1 MRDTAIDMLG
11 HRAGVRTLAAILVA
25 IALAGC
31 AGVGDQESPSGP
43 PNVLFLAVDDL
54 RPELGCYGA
63 EHAITPHMDRLAREG
78 FLFERA
84 YCQSAVCNP
93 SRASLMTGKR
103 PDTIRV
109 WDLKTDLREVSP
121 DVLTLPQHFRR
132 HGYYTAS
139 IGKIY
144 HNIFPD
150 EPSWDERAYL
160 DGFPFDPDAVYLG
173 EEGRSIQETKRQ
185 RLIDAGRG
193 ETAKDRLGHYYLKA
207 QATEAPDA
215 PDDDYYDGAQTTW
228 AVRKLAELKER
239 GQPFF
244 LGVGYYRPH
253 LPFNAPKRYWD
264 LYDRD
269 SLPLAENDFVTRG
282 APGMAIN
289 NMRELRGYTDFRHRT
304 HPAEGRLS
312 EEEAR
317 RLKHG
322 YLASVSYVDA
332 QIGRLLDALDELDLA
347 SDTIVVLWGDHG
359 WKLGEHNS
367 WGKMTNY
374 EIDTRVP
381 LVVKAPGR
389 VEGGRS
395 TDRFVEFVDVFPT
408 LCELCDL
415 PLPADLEGISLTP
428 LLSHPEA
435 PWKTA
440 VFSQYLREGIWVGPD
455 GMEYMGR
462 TIRTESHRYVEWHHR
477 ESGERAGVE
486 LYDLRLDPQEN
497 ENVAGR
503 VENRALVE
511 VMRERLRAGWK
522 AALPSPPTDRTLGT
536 RETR

>member
-1 MRDTAIDMLG
+1 MKKIAIDVPLL
-11 HRAGVRTLAAILVA
+11 LAALVTLV
-25 IALAGC
+25 LAGC
-31 AGVGDQESPSGP
+31 KGIGKRDAPEKPL
-43 PNVLFLAVDDL
+43 NVLFLAVDDL

-63 EHAITPHMDRLAREG
+63 EHVISPNIDRLAREG
-78 FLFERA
+78 LRFERA

-109 WDLKTDLREVSP
+109 WDLRTDLREVCP

-132 HGYYTAS
+132 HGYYTSS

-150 EPSWDERAYL
+150 EPSWDERVYL

-173 EEGRSIQETKRQ
+173 QEGRSIQEAKKR
-185 RLIDAGRG
+185 RLIEAGRG
-193 ETAKDRLGHYYLKA
+193 ESAKDRLGHYYLKA
-207 QATEAPDA
+207 QATEAPQA

-228 AVRKLAELKER
+228 AVRKLAELKEAGR
-239 GQPFF
+239 PFF

-253 LPFNAPKRYWD
+253 LPFNAPEPYWD
-264 LYDRD
+264 LYDRAA
-269 SLPLAENDFVTRG
+269 LPLAENDFVPRD

-289 NMRELRGYTDFRHRT
+289 NMRELRGYTDFRQRT
-304 HPAEGRLS
+304 HPAQGSLS
-312 EEEAR
+312 EAEAR

-332 QIGRLLDALDELDLA
+332 QVGRLLDALDELGLA
-347 SDTIVVLWGDHG
+347 ENTIVILWGDHG

-381 LVVKAPGR
+381 LLVKAPGH
-389 VEGGRS
+389 GTAGRS
-395 TDRFVEFVDVFPT
+395 TDRLVELVDLFPT
-408 LCELCDL
+408 LCELCDV
-415 PLPADLEGISLTP
+415 PVPQDLEGASLIP
-428 LLSHPEA
+428 LLADPQA
-435 PWKTA
+435 PGKTA

-455 GMEYMGR
+455 GLEYMGR
-462 TIRTESHRYVEWHHR
+462 AIRTESHRYVEWHQR
-477 ESGERAGVE
+477 ETGERAGVE
-486 LYDLRLDPQEN
+486 LYDLRLDPLEN

-503 VENRALVE
+503 AENRALLGA
-511 VMRERLRAGWK
+511 MQERLRAGWR
-522 AALPSPPTDRTLGT
+522 AALPSDSTRRTLGIHAT
-536 RETR
+536 GRGDSR